1 MVAYWQTLLLQPH
14 SILSHGFAALVIAGV
29 SAKGEALRQ
38 PEEAVLA
45 LPFRHDHPQQDDEQ
59 DDDNS
64 DRKQVEEGGISGSI
78 EFT

>member
-14 SILSHGFAALVIAGV
+14 GILSHGFTTLVIAGV

-64 DRKQVEEGGISGSI
+64 YRKQVKERGISGSI